1 MRGSGGAKSGLV
13 ELDGEV
19 EVLEDEM
26 EVVFGAG
33 GGEIE
38 AGESE
43 T

>member
-1 MRGSGGAKSGLV
+1 MRGSRSAKSGFV

-19 EVLEDEM
+19 EVLEDEWKVIF
-26 EVVFGAG
+26 ETG

-43 T
+43 A